1 MKILYLHGY
10 GSSGQSSTV
19 EYLKKSLPD
28 YYHIEAP
35 DIPVDPAEALPF
47 LKHLCEEKHF
57 SVIIGTSMGGMYA
70 HQLPADFVRIC
81 VNPAL
86 HLSEI
91 TDVMKVGTFDFFQ
104 PRKDGQTQ
112 YTITEE
118 IIRHYRE
125 MEAHQFDGWKA
136 DAPENILCIGLFG
149 TRDTTVNC
157 RDEFA
162 RYYPNVQTFDG
173 EHRMNQKVVKNVV
186 LPIIRK
192 HLATYKKNDIL
203 LFMTSEPQAHVCEMF
218 GGEAVEKEDVEREP
232 YYGFVK
238 SVISASKGIYLMQT
252 IKPMEGFVCIAEKT
266 DIIRVVDKNEL
277 PEAERERKSTEWLEA
292 PNVYVPAQNTSLSGL
307 SEEERCIALAKEAL
321 VHLFPEIPTTEFELR
336 DNWFS
341 KASFISTLNHFDE
354 YWETTIKNS
363 KREKE
368 LVLLKNEILKDIQT
382 ARFKEYYTVKVGT
395 PIENGTAY
403 FIVAVSKEFD
413 EACVLLDLTER
424 SNFFRS
430 LGPEFNDVED
440 EVDHYRNRLMS
451 VINKQDN
458 ETN

>member
-1 MKILYLHGY
+1 
-10 GSSGQSSTV
+10 
-19 EYLKKSLPD
+19 
-28 YYHIEAP
+28 
-35 DIPVDPAEALPF
+35 
-47 LKHLCEEKHF
+47 
-57 SVIIGTSMGGMYA
+57 
-70 HQLPADFVRIC
+70 
-81 VNPAL
+81 
-86 HLSEI
+86 
-91 TDVMKVGTFDFFQ
+91 MKVGTFDFFQ

-118 IIRHYRE
+118 IIQHYRE
-125 MEAHQFDGWKA
+125 MEAHQFDQWKA
-136 DAPENILCIGLFG
+136 DAPENVLCIGLFG
-149 TRDTTVNC
+149 TRDTTVDC

-192 HLATYKKNDIL
+192 HLATYKKDDIL

-238 SVISASKGIYLMQT
+238 SVISASNGIYLMQT

-277 PEAERERKSTEWLEA
+277 PEAERERKSAEWLEA
-292 PNVYVPAQNTSLSGL
+292 PNVYVTAQNTSLSGL

-341 KASFISTLNHFDE
+341 KAGLISTLNHFDE
-354 YWETTIKNS
+354 YWETIKNS

-368 LVLLKNEILKDIQT
+368 LGLLKNEILKDIQT
-382 ARFKEYYTVKVGT
+382 ARFKEYYTVNVGT